1 MEMAAYILSIFR
13 TQPMIVF
20 SWGFHGAYAIKDGL
34 CFSVNGYIHQ
44 GEVEVKYDGGVD
56 LFVVNTL
63 NEDGSIKQQVEDVYL
78 DCLVQVIDG
87 LVERTS
93 DYKEKVMATYLL

>member
-1 MEMAAYILSIFR
+1 
-13 TQPMIVF
+13 
-20 SWGFHGAYAIKDGL
+20 
-34 CFSVNGYIHQ
+34 
-44 GEVEVKYDGGVD
+44 
-56 LFVVNTL
+56 VNTL

-78 DCLVQVIDG
+78 ACLVQVIDG